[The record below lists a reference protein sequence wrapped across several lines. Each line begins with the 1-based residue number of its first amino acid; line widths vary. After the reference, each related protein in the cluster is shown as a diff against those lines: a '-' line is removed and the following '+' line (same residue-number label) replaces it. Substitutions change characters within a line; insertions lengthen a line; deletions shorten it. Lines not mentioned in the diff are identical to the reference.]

1 MFAWLQYYT
10 DNTLEQFSRDTD
22 LMREWSVLAGLRAVT
37 WSCSEQP
44 GSCVLFRVKEEEQMP
59 SFPCT
64 IMSKKSSYLV
74 LLVMLSQVINVSS
87 DVFDLTVSGK
97 GDEPKQRSL
106 TAAAV
111 STPVFKPAGDSIF
124 SLNMLSS
131 FPEDLEIS
139 DYCIELLQI
148 FGQRYV
154 VCANCFVSAA
164 RPVKVCANCFSSYV
178 SLNNTYANISE
189 NQVRA
194 KTNPCSLI

>member
-1 MFAWLQYYT
+1 M
-10 DNTLEQFSRDTD
+10 
-22 LMREWSVLAGLRAVT
+22 
-37 WSCSEQP
+37 
-44 GSCVLFRVKEEEQMP
+44 LFRVKEEEQMP
-59 SFPCT
+59 SFSCA
-64 IMSKKSSYLV
+64 IMSKNSSYLV
-74 LLVMLSQVINVSS
+74 LLVMFSQIINVVVSS
-87 DVFDLTVSGK
+87 DMLELTVSGTA
-97 GDEPKQRSL
+97 DESKQRSL

-111 STPVFKPAGDSIF
+111 STPAFKPAGDSIF
-124 SLNMLSS
+124 ALNMLSP

-139 DYCIELLQI
+139 DYCVELLHI

-154 VCANCFVSAA
+154 ACANCFVSAA